1 MHTLW
6 VSLKDNVRCNG
17 NKVADVV
24 GRASEIRN
32 RRNSSSGKA
41 NSGGEIVHGKET
53 PPQELMHRGSYTQ
66 ARLYELD
73 IGDPSR
79 NVIEMIVRR
88 ATVNPS
94 EPSNRIKRVLRVQN
108 SIETLERFEKYREMV
123 KKMAKEGY
131 MSHPRSTVDG
141 NELLRFY
148 GTTVACCSGNLK
160 RVSELCKAPNCQVC
174 RIIQSNFYTEYSLS
188 NGIQLSTSSEKFGE
202 NSIIITR
209 RNKIKRAVIVCRTI
223 AGSMVNMTDKE
234 YEESDSIESQKLL
247 STSEY
252 LIVRNPSAVLPC
264 FVVVFT

>member
-1 MHTLW
+1 MHALW

-24 GRASEIRN
+24 GRASEICN

-53 PPQELMHRGSYTQ
+53 PARELMHRERYTQ
-66 ARLYELD
+66 AQLYELD
-73 IGDPSR
+73 IGHPSR

-88 ATVNPS
+88 ASVNPS

-108 SIETLERFEKYREMV
+108 SIESLERFEKYREMV
-123 KKMAKEGY
+123 KKMAKERH
-131 MSHPRSTVDG
+131 MRHPRSTVDG

-148 GTTVACCSGNLK
+148 GTTVACCSGESK
-160 RVSELCKAPNCQVC
+160 RVSELCKAPNCRVC
-174 RIIQSNFYTEYSLS
+174 RIIQSDFYTEYSVS
-188 NGIQLSTSSEKFGE
+188 NEIQLSTSSEKFGE
-202 NSIIITR
+202 NSITITR

-264 FVVVFT
+264 FVIVFT